1 MTNPRPDDAMGSA
14 RPIDP
19 ADAAAID
26 ALVEARMNPALV
38 APEHRARAQRVAD
51 LLRALESGES
61 VGREAEALIQ
71 ATLARIVAAR
81 AERPNRAADVF
92 AGEGWVAESRGL
104 SSADADAL
112 EALVGAGY
120 EPARV
125 AGALRARATKQA
137 AILGLLAVPAASL
150 GDGEARESLVARTL
164 AMIDERVEEQ
174 AGRMKLDPV
183 VAAGGW
189 GWRGGGWRIGDLVAI
204 AAILLIGTAIAMPA
218 ISASRDSARQ
228 NACASNL
235 SAAGLGFGLY
245 ANDYR
250 NAMPIASAS
259 LAGSPWWFVGQNPSR
274 SNSANL
280 FTLARTNYTRADEL
294 GCAAAGCELRGQPPA
309 GMMDWS
315 SLKQVSYS
323 YQNMFASQRRTWVSS
338 SRTEVLADRS
348 PVILR
353 ARAGQWI
360 DPMENSPNHGGR
372 GQIVLYNDGSCCW
385 LLTPVNQRGDNLWLP
400 RAIETL
406 LKQVSN
412 PRHAEPLKGT
422 EAPEGVEDTFLAP

>member
-1 MTNPRPDDAMGSA
+1 MNSPEHQSRRSPAL
-14 RPIDP
+14 DP
-19 ADAAAID
+19 ADIAAID
-26 ALVEARMNPALV
+26 ALVEARMNAARV
-38 APEHRARAQRVAD
+38 APQHQQRALRITE
-51 LLRALESGES
+51 LLRALESGVD
-61 VGREAEALIQ
+61 VGRDAEALIQ
-71 ATLARIVAAR
+71 ATLARLVAAR
-81 AERPNRAADVF
+81 CERPLRTPDVL
-92 AGEGWVAESRGL
+92 AGEGWVAEARGL
-104 SSADADAL
+104 SHADADAL

-120 EPARV
+120 EPSRV
-125 AGALRARATKQA
+125 AGGLRARATKQA
-137 AILGLLAVPAASL
+137 ALLALLNVPASAL
-150 GDGEARESLVARTL
+150 ADGDARESLVSRTL
-164 AMIDERVEEQ
+164 STIQQQADEQ

-183 VAAGGW
+183 AAGGGGW
-189 GWRGGGWRIGDLVAI
+189 GWGGGWRIGDLVAV
-204 AAILLIGTAIAMPA
+204 AAMLLIGTAIAMPA
-218 ISASRDSARQ
+218 LSASRDTARQ

-259 LAGSPWWFVGQNPSR
+259 LAGQPWWLVGENPSR

-323 YQNMFASQRRTWVSS
+323 YQNMFASQRRTWVSNA
-338 SRTEVLADRS
+338 RTEVLADRS

-372 GQIVLYNDGSCCW
+372 GQIVLYNDGACCW
-385 LLTPVNQRGDNLWLP
+385 MLTPVNQHGDNLWLP
-400 RAIETL
+400 RTIEVI
-406 LKQVSN
+406 LKQVTN